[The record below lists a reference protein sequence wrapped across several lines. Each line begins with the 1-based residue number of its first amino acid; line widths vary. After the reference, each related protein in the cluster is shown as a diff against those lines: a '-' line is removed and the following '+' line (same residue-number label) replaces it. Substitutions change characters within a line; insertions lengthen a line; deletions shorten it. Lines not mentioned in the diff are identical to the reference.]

1 MDRSGRIRDEIL
13 VLRAQA
19 GEEGFE
25 ALVSR
30 WQPALWRHAYRLT
43 GDRESAWDVLQEAWC
58 AIVRRL
64 HRIEDPAAFPRW
76 AFQVVTNKCRDWARG
91 TRRRDRATTA
101 YEEQVRNAPHRA
113 GTTDDSLAV
122 ALARLDPELRVLV
135 ALYYEES
142 FTVHEISEITG
153 SPEGSVKSRLYR
165 ARQELRRHMEEL
177 RHEG

>member
-1 MDRSGRIRDEIL
+1 MNRSEQIRDEIL

-25 ALVSR
+25 ALVKR
-30 WQPALWRHAYRLT
+30 WQPALWRHAFRMT
-43 GDRESAWDVLQEAWC
+43 QDRESAWDVVQEAWC
-58 AIVRRL
+58 AIVRHL
-64 HRIEDPAAFPRW
+64 HRLEDPAAFPKW
-76 AFQVVTNKCRDWARG
+76 AFEVVTNKCRDSM
-91 TRRRDRATTA
+91 RRAQRQNRTLSA
-101 YEEQVRNAPHRA
+101 YEEHVVPAPA
-113 GTTDDSLAV
+113 PPEAADDHLEV
-122 ALARLDPELRVLV
+122 ALARLDPELRLLV

-142 FTVHEISEITG
+142 FTVREIGEIVA